1 MLNDEVDE
9 VDEPCVCPVPER
21 GGLPEAMYWA
31 ARNGDMGKVKSW
43 LEGGGDVNAA
53 DHEGDTMLRGAC
65 RGGQIAVLMILLKN
79 NDLHLNVRDSD
90 GRTPLMKA
98 ARRGQE
104 TAVRIMCAAKLKCK
118 LNITAQDHQG
128 NTAYSLALQ
137 NEFPK
142 ICRLLSQE
150 CHGALPAQDTA
161 VGSAVHKKKK
171 KKKHQA
177 KNQEKKEKNSSDALN
192 LGTLQIQS
200 SSSDET
206 ETETMLATASPP
218 VQAMES
224 RQVPVRENVY
234 IRTSDRRGRV
244 CILNYKQFPSRQDL
258 LRKGSEHDFMNLEKL
273 FTALEY
279 DVQGYWNLD
288 KDQTLQTLSQFAQH
302 EQFIF
307 ADCAIIIIMSHGE
320 KGPVFKTS
328 DMQDISVSTVCNIF
342 LDKNCPHLKGKPKI
356 FLFNFCRGI
365 DRHESSSLST
375 DTVAEPPRDMLCVYS
390 TTESFVSYRDLER
403 GCPFVT
409 TMCDVIAKYSSTL
422 DLEALLRKF
431 NELYMPDVTPEI
443 QNFRFQKKFYF

>member
-1 MLNDEVDE
+1 MLNDEDDE

-21 GGLPEAMYWA
+21 GCLPKDMYWA
-31 ARNGDMGKVKSW
+31 ARNGDTVKVKSW

-65 RGGQIAVLMILLKN
+65 RGGQNAVLMILLKN
-79 NDLHLNVRDSD
+79 KDLHLNVRDSD

-98 ARRGQE
+98 ARRGHE
-104 TAVRIMCAAKLKCK
+104 TTVRIMSAAKLKCK
-118 LNITAQDHQG
+118 LNFAAEDHKG
-128 NTAYSLALQ
+128 NTAFSLALQ
-137 NEFPK
+137 NEFIK
-142 ICRLLSQE
+142 SCCLLSQH

-161 VGSAVHKKKK
+161 AVHMKK

-192 LGTLQIQS
+192 LGRVRIQS
-200 SSSDET
+200 SSGDEA
-206 ETETMLATASPP
+206 ETETMLASASPP
-218 VQAMES
+218 IQPMES
-224 RQVPVRENVY
+224 RPVAVQENVY
-234 IRTSDRRGRV
+234 IRTSARRGRV

-273 FTALEY
+273 FTGLEY
-279 DVQGYWNLD
+279 DVQGYWNLG
-288 KDQTLQTLSQFAQH
+288 KDETLQTLTQFAQH

-365 DRHESSSLST
+365 DRHEPSSLST

-403 GCPFVT
+403 GCPFVNV
-409 TMCDVIAKYSSTL
+409 MCHVIAKYSSTL